1 MRTKGKITSWN
12 EDKGWGFVVPLT
24 GGKQVFIHMTAF
36 SNRDRRPELGQV
48 VTYSVSTDKQGRP
61 CAANATL
68 AGDRLR
74 EQKKKSNGTTTI
86 AIAAIFIAIVGAA
99 VLVEKLPLIVFVLY
113 LALSILTYWAYAL
126 DKTAAKKGAWR
137 TQESTLH
144 LFALAGGW
152 PGTLLAQQR
161 LRHKSKKE
169 SFRFVFWVTV
179 LINLGAAL
187 WLLSAT
193 GSQVLNA
200 LLQSVQWG

>member
-1 MRTKGKITSWN
+1 
-12 EDKGWGFVVPLT
+12 
-24 GGKQVFIHMTAF
+24 
-36 SNRDRRPELGQV
+36 
-48 VTYSVSTDKQGRP
+48 
-61 CAANATL
+61 L

-152 PGTLLAQQR
+152 PGALLAQQR

-187 WLLSAT
+187 WLLSST
-193 GSQVLNA
+193 GSKVLNA